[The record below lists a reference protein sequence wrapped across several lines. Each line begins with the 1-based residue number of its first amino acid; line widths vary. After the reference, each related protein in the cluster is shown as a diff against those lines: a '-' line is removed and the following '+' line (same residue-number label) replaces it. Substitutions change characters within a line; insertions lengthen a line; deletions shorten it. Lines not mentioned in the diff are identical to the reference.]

1 MDVSNNVPAATNAA
15 TTATT
20 NAVQARKA
28 PITAQDDRKSQSE
41 PLKDGD
47 QFELSAQGRQM
58 SSLYANKRIQENPS
72 TGDNGSNSNATA
84 SQDAKASSEL
94 EQIRQ
99 KLLAEMQR
107 DEDDKEVRPAE
118 SEYEKARMAKL
129 DHIKLLIDEGKLHVD
144 NFMVDRIAVE
154 LARYM
159 Q

>member
-1 MDVSNNVPAATNAA
+1 MDVSNNVPAASAAAA
-15 TTATT
+15 TAT

-28 PITAQDDRKSQSE
+28 PLNAPSDKPTQTE

-47 QFELSAQGRQM
+47 QIELSAQGRQM
-58 SSLYANKRIQENPS
+58 SSLYANKRLQENP
-72 TGDNGSNSNATA
+72 TTDEDGSNGANQA

-99 KLLAEMQR
+99 KLAAEIQK
-107 DEDDKEVRPAE
+107 DEDSKDVRPIE
-118 SEYEKARMAKL
+118 SEYEKERMAKL
-129 DHIKLLIDEGKLHVD
+129 ERIKLLIDEGKLHVD

-154 LARYM
+154 LAKYM

>member
-58 SSLYANKRIQENPS
+58 SSLYANKRVQEDPS
-72 TGDNGSNSNATA
+72 TGDNGPNSKATA
-84 SQDAKASSEL
+84 NQDAKASSEL

-99 KLLAEMQR
+99 KLLAEMQK
-107 DEDDKEVRPAE
+107 DEDDKDVRPAE

-154 LARYM
+154 LAKYM